1 MRITRRNLIG
11 SAAIAAAATTLPL
24 ARARAQT
31 PTIKIGLM
39 NDQSGVYR
47 DVTGQTSIACARQ
60 AIEEAGNGHG
70 FNVELITADHQNKPD
85 IAVGIARR
93 WIDTDQVDMLL
104 DVPTSSVAL
113 AVSSVARE
121 KNKVYVNASAGTAQL
136 TGEQCSP
143 NTIHWTFDTYMLAR
157 STGGAMVTAGGES
170 WFFITADYAFGQQ
183 LQKDTT
189 RMVEGAGGK
198 VVGSVA
204 YPFPDTT
211 DFSALLIQAQA
222 SGAKVLG
229 LCNAGGDTV
238 NSLKQ
243 ANEFGVGKKMRIAT
257 LLMFITDVNAIGLD
271 VAQGLALT
279 ESFYWDLNDRTRA
292 FTKRVLP
299 KTPNNYPNMNHAGA
313 YAGALHYL
321 KTVAAMG
328 PADAKADGRATIA
341 KMKSIPVDD
350 DAFGKSRIREDGRNL
365 VNAYLFEVK
374 KPSESKGKWDY
385 YKLLATTPGEEAFR
399 PLSEGH
405 CPFVKA

>member
-11 SAAIAAAATTLPL
+11 SAAVAATLPM

-39 NDQSGVYR
+39 NDQSGTYR

-60 AIEEAGNGHG
+60 AIEELGSGHG

-85 IAVGIARR
+85 IAVGIARQ
-93 WIDTDQVDMLL
+93 WIDNDKVDMLL

-113 AVSSVARE
+113 AVSTVARD

-143 NTIHWTFDTYMLAR
+143 NTVHWTFDTYMLAK
-157 STGGAMVTAGGES
+157 STGGAMVKAGGDS

-183 LQKDTT
+183 LQKDTS
-189 RMVEGAGGK
+189 RMVETAGGK

-328 PADAKADGRATIA
+328 PAQAKTDGRATVA
-341 KMKSIPVDD
+341 KMKSIPGDD
-350 DAFGKSRIREDGRNL
+350 DAFGKSQIREDGRNL

-385 YKLLATTPGEEAFR
+385 YKLLATTPGDQAFR
-399 PLSEGH
+399 PLAEGH

>member
-11 SAAIAAAATTLPL
+11 SAAVAAAATTLPL

-143 NTIHWTFDTYMLAR
+143 NTIHWTFDTYMLAK
-157 STGGAMVTAGGES
+157 STGGAMVKAGGES

-189 RMVEGAGGK
+189 RMVEHAGGK

-204 YPFPDTT
+204 YPFPETT
-211 DFSALLIQAQA
+211 DFSALLVQAQA

-341 KMKSIPVDD
+341 KMKSIPGDD
-350 DAFGKSRIREDGRNL
+350 DAFGKSQIREDGRNL

>member
-11 SAAIAAAATTLPL
+11 SAAAAATALPL

-39 NDQSGVYR
+39 NDQSGTYR

-143 NTIHWTFDTYMLAR
+143 NTVHWTFDTYMLAK
-157 STGGAMVTAGGES
+157 STGGAMVKAGGES

-204 YPFPDTT
+204 YPFPETT

-328 PADAKADGRATIA
+328 PAQAKADGRATIA
-341 KMKSIPVDD
+341 KMKSIPGDD
-350 DAFGKSRIREDGRNL
+350 DAFGKSQIREDGRNL

-385 YKLLATTPGEEAFR
+385 YKLLATTPGDQAFR
-399 PLSEGH
+399 PLAEGH